1 MAAKQAAALIMA
13 AGRGDRFGGAAPKQ
27 YQPLLGVTPLA
38 RAIDAFLAAPG
49 IDAVCCVY
57 APESEAEFRQAS
69 AGRPIALAVP
79 GGATRQ
85 ESVRNGLEALAA
97 VTPAPPEYVLI
108 HDAARP
114 LVPAPVIAAVLAALD
129 GGAGAAARA
138 LPLAD
143 TTAAQDGDGFGPE
156 IDRSGLLRR
165 QTPQGF
171 RLAQILA
178 AHRAHADVQATD
190 DIALA
195 RLAGLRTVAT
205 PGSMALHKLTT
216 PDDKDML
223 EAMIEAAAP
232 TWTSVGH
239 GFDVHA
245 FGPGDSVMLCG
256 VPIPHDQG
264 LVGHSDADVAMH
276 ALTDAMLGAVAAGD
290 IGQLFPP
297 SDPQWKGAASRIFLE
312 RALAEIRERGGRLD
326 AVDVT
331 VICERPKVGP
341 HREAMRAELAR
352 LLELDPTRV
361 NVKATTTERLG
372 FTGRGEGIAAMATAT
387 VARCR

>member
-1 MAAKQAAALIMA
+1 
-13 AGRGDRFGGAAPKQ
+13 
-27 YQPLLGVTPLA
+27 
-38 RAIDAFLAAPG
+38 
-49 IDAVCCVY
+49 
-57 APESEAEFRQAS
+57 
-69 AGRPIALAVP
+69 
-79 GGATRQ
+79 
-85 ESVRNGLEALAA
+85 
-97 VTPAPPEYVLI
+97 
-108 HDAARP
+108 
-114 LVPAPVIAAVLAALD
+114 VIAAVLAALD
-129 GGAGAAARA
+129 AGADAAAPA

-143 TTAAQDGDGFGPE
+143 TTAARDGDGFGPE
-156 IDRSGLLRR
+156 VDRTRLLRR

-171 RLAQILA
+171 RFAPILA
-178 AHRAHADVQATD
+178 AHRTHADVQATD

-216 PDDKDML
+216 PDDRAML
-223 EAMIEAAAP
+223 EAMINAAAP

-256 VPIPHDQG
+256 VSIPHDRG

-297 SDPQWKGAASRIFLE
+297 SDPQWKGAASRIFLQ

-352 LLELDPTRV
+352 LLELDPDRV

-372 FTGRGEGIAAMATAT
+372 FTGRGEGVAAMATAT
-387 VARCR
+387 VARCG